1 MGRTN
6 NGPMG
11 SASGKV
17 GPLVYYKWKGMD
29 CVRSRPRVNKRRKL
43 TDNEVKNRGK
53 FAFAQKFLSSLTP
66 FIRQGFH
73 NYNENQTAFNAA
85 MSYTLNNAVIDNQE
99 LEIDHSLLRISKGI
113 ISPLNSIILTHEEG
127 ILTCQWDYPA
137 DLIKDLNPG
146 YFRTLLVAIP
156 DDEKLQ
162 VTGDI
167 LNSSLSDKIERITIP
182 SSLKGDNVYHIH
194 IGFVATDHSNRKID
208 SSYIGRITV

>member
-17 GPLVYYKWKGMD
+17 GSLVFYKWKGID

-43 TDNEVKNRGK
+43 TDSEVKNRGK

-85 MSYTLNNAVIDNQE
+85 MSYTLNNAIIDNDGLQ
-99 LEIDHSLLRISKGI
+99 IDHSLLRISKGI
-113 ISPLNSIILTHEEG
+113 ASPLNNIILTYEEDK
-127 ILTCQWDYPA
+127 LTCEWDYPPE
-137 DLIKDLNPG
+137 LTKELNPG

-156 DDEKLQ
+156 EEEKLD

-167 LNSSLSDKIERITIP
+167 LNSSLSDKIERITVP
-182 SSLKGDNVYHIH
+182 PSLKSDTVYHIH

-208 SSYIGRITV
+208 SSYIGYIMV